1 MQERVLE
8 FIYYLLCA
16 TAYLLVGE
24 EMFHNRIEEK
34 KRYFFIIAIYVVIL
48 FVFIFFN
55 RKINFYINL
64 MLNILLFVFL
74 FQGKIK
80 IKLIRFWGVYLFTNV
95 IESFIGGIGIL
106 LLPKDKSSLSSTGY
120 YIVFVLLTIIVARCM
135 LRAEWM
141 QKFIACFDGL
151 KRSQCAV
158 IILIAFSGM
167 MMIGLSEVILVYIEN
182 AKVGTVFHIVITV
195 LLSTTFLGVIWFVF
209 GVQEKEYYFKQNKLK
224 EEVIYIQQMYYQ
236 SIYKNDKEM
245 RRFRHDI
252 RSQLGILR
260 ILLEEGKTDMA
271 LEHLGTVDD
280 HFGKLIG
287 LQYDTGNEIV
297 DVIVNQKCMEA
308 KIRGIAIIVN
318 GKMGNADFLDAY
330 DLCIIFS
337 NALNNG
343 MEAYEKIQDVE
354 RVIYVSILEHDRT
367 IMFHF
372 TNEAT
377 SEMYLAVKQ
386 NITTKKDALNHGLG
400 VGNIRMAV
408 EKNGGE
414 MEYLY
419 EDGKLTLEICFRV

>member
-24 EMFHNRIEEK
+24 GMFHNRTKEK
-34 KRYFFIIAIYVVIL
+34 KRYFFITAIYVVIL
-48 FVFIFFN
+48 SAFIFFN
-55 RKINFYINL
+55 RKINFYIDL
-64 MLNILLFVFL
+64 MLNILLFVFW

-80 IKLIRFWGVYLFTNV
+80 IKLVRFWGVYLFTNV

-120 YIVFVLLTIIVARCM
+120 YIVFVLLTIIVVRCL

-182 AKVGTVFHIVITV
+182 ERVGTVFHIVITV

-224 EEVIYIQQMYYQ
+224 EEVIYTQQMYYQ
-236 SIYKNDKEM
+236 SIYKNDTEM

-252 RSQLGILR
+252 HSQLGILR
-260 ILLEEGKTDMA
+260 ILLEEGKTDVA

-280 HFGKLIG
+280 HFGKLTDPR
-287 LQYDTGNEIV
+287 YDTGNEIV
-297 DVIVNQKCMEA
+297 DVIVNQKCIEA
-308 KIRGIAIIVN
+308 KIQGIDIIVN
-318 GKMGNADFLDAY
+318 GKMRNTNFLDAY
-330 DLCIIFS
+330 DLCTIFS

-343 MEAYEKIQDVE
+343 MEAYEKMKDAE
-354 RVIYVSILEHDRT
+354 RIIYVTILEHNQT
-367 IMFHF
+367 IMLHF
-372 TNEAT
+372 TNAAT
-377 SEMYLAVKQ
+377 LEMYLAVKE
-386 NITTKKDALNHGLG
+386 NVTTKEDILNHGFG
-400 VGNIRMAV
+400 VGNIRVAV

-414 MEYLY
+414 MEYLF